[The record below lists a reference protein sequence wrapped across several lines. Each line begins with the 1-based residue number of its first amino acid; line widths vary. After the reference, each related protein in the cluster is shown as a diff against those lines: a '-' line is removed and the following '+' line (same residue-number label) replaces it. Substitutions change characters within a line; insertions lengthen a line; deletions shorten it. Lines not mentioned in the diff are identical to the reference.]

1 MIVELSLLAVALF
14 GAMAFTAWLS
24 LTIQRRIQEPLL
36 KEMRYMIRHISAHDL
51 QVYHGVAMTD
61 YQTAPGA
68 APGGSGAQPSTR
80 SREELVVEAESIAR
94 EFDRFNGNLT
104 ATAET

>member
-1 MIVELSLLAVALF
+1 MAELVLLSVALF
-14 GAMAFTAWLS
+14 CSMAFTAWLS

-61 YQTAPGA
+61 YQTAPNQRMNGLGSQ
-68 APGGSGAQPSTR
+68 APTK
-80 SREELVVEAESIAR
+80 SREELVIEAETIAR